1 MSTSD
6 LPPNPSGTPTPA
18 GSGRGD
24 FTTPVELRCVMT
36 PTGELKRA
44 IPLTIVTFLFAG
56 FVALVVIGIALNP
69 PAPVAF
75 GGAVVVGAIVAG
87 FAYLRTWSRLRR
99 VYGEQQ
105 RLLLTPQGLRRT
117 DGTLLID
124 MPWASILRLEERNS
138 ALSTRKAGVI
148 AGPAGMVANAGIP
161 RPNARSPWESSATPS
176 SRRCP
181 MLCAPNCAPTTAST
195 ADSRIW
201 LVDSPSHPTA
211 DSSSQPSSKRIGRR
225 ARSAPGSGTTVRT
238 WVYPT
243 ECPNLESPL
252 ISG

>member
-24 FTTPVELRCVMT
+24 FTTTVELRCVMT

-148 AGPAGMVANAGIP
+148 AGPAGMVANAGIAASQ
-161 RPNARSPWESSATPS
+161 RKIAVGIVGHAVITPL
-176 SRRCP
+176 P
-181 MLCAPNCAPTTAST
+181 DA
-195 ADSRIW
+195 
-201 LVDSPSHPTA
+201 
-211 DSSSQPSSKRIGRR
+211 RR
-225 ARSAPGSGTTVRT
+225 AELRAHDRLNGGLSNLAGGQPFSSDSGLVFPAEFEENWSQGTIGAWLRH
-238 WVYPT
+238 YRPDLGL
-243 ECPNLESPL
+243 PN
-252 ISG
+252 

>member
-148 AGPAGMVANAGIP
+148 AGPAGMVANAGI
-161 RPNARSPWESSATPS
+161 A
-176 SRRCP
+176 
-181 MLCAPNCAPTTAST
+181 ASQ
-195 ADSRIW
+195 R
-201 LVDSPSHPTA
+201 
-211 DSSSQPSSKRIGRR
+211 KIGR
-225 ARSAPGSGTTVRT
+225 AHV
-238 WVYPT
+238 
-243 ECPNLESPL
+243 
-252 ISG
+252 

>member
-56 FVALVVIGIALNP
+56 FVALVVIGASQT
-69 PAPVAF
+69 
-75 GGAVVVGAIVAG
+75 
-87 FAYLRTWSRLRR
+87 LR
-99 VYGEQQ
+99 G
-105 RLLLTPQGLRRT
+105 
-117 DGTLLID
+117 
-124 MPWASILRLEERNS
+124 ILRLEERNS

-181 MLCAPNCAPTTAST
+181 MLGAPNCAPTTAST

>member
-56 FVALVVIGIALNP
+56 FVALVVIGASQT
-69 PAPVAF
+69 
-75 GGAVVVGAIVAG
+75 
-87 FAYLRTWSRLRR
+87 LR
-99 VYGEQQ
+99 G
-105 RLLLTPQGLRRT
+105 
-117 DGTLLID
+117 
-124 MPWASILRLEERNS
+124 ILRLEERNS

-148 AGPAGMVANAGIP
+148 AGPAGMVANAGIAASQRKIAVGIVGHAVITP
-161 RPNARSPWESSATPS
+161 LPDARRAELRAHDRLNGGLSNLAGGQPFSS
-176 SRRCP
+176 
-181 MLCAPNCAPTTAST
+181 
-195 ADSRIW
+195 DSG
-201 LVDSPSHPTA
+201 LVF
-211 DSSSQPSSKRIGRR
+211 QPSSKRIGRR